1 MRTQRFPRRRRVR
14 ASADFARG
22 FAEGQRLG
30 ARYFRLHWR
39 GAEGDARLG
48 LAVSRKVDTRA
59 VERNRI
65 KRIVR
70 ESFRCVARH
79 LPSGDA
85 LIVARREAAGAD
97 AADLRRDL
105 ESLWRRLA
113 ALPQSHAAGTMRRL
127 VEPADARPD
136 ATPSPSSSA
145 DGRPSTD
152 AARLP
157 PE

>member
-1 MRTQRFPRRRRVR
+1 MRTQGLPRRRRVR
-14 ASADFARG
+14 ASADFTRG

-30 ARYFRLHWR
+30 ARFFRLHWR
-39 GAEGDARLG
+39 AAEGDARLG
-48 LAVSRKVDTRA
+48 LAVSRKVDSRA

-70 ESFRCVARH
+70 DSFRCCAAS
-79 LPSGDA
+79 LPPGDA
-85 LIVARREAAGAD
+85 LMVAKREARGAA

-127 VEPADARPD
+127 AEPADARPD

-145 DGRPSTD
+145 DGRPSSD